1 MQCFSGWAIRL
12 KYMHKKVSFIFL
24 FLYVIQLVFSENQI
38 IKENNTEEYDISG
51 NIMRFM
57 DDDREVIFGN
67 GFPYILVDGKFI
79 YTEALVKDKDDF
91 VVNKILE
98 EKKVKIDNEKNEDV
112 AEKKIV
118 EGVGKNQE
126 EIKKSKEGKKVSQNL
141 GEVYLH
147 EMKPD
152 KILINAIVI
161 DAGHGGKDAGAFRG
175 NLLEKNVTLKI
186 SKKVNEL
193 LGKKFPNKKIILTR
207 DKDVFLSLD
216 KRSEI
221 ANNVSIKYGSSIFVS
236 IHVNASKS
244 QRAYG
249 FETWYIVDS
258 YKRNVI
264 EKGKVSHDKDISSIL
279 NSMINEELYE
289 ESKNFAIKVQNALD
303 RKIGNE
309 TLNRGVKENV
319 YFVVKNSFMPAIL
332 VEVGFLSN
340 KREANQ
346 LTNET
351 YLNKLATGI
360 VDGIGEFINEYEK
373 YNDKK

>member
-1 MQCFSGWAIRL
+1 MQNFLDLAIRL
-12 KYMHKKVSFIFL
+12 KYMHKKISFIFII
-24 FLYVIQLVFSENQI
+24 LYIFQFVSLEAKSE
-38 IKENNTEEYDISG
+38 DLDLSG
-51 NIMRFM
+51 NIIRIKN
-57 DDDREVIFGN
+57 DLQEITIGE
-67 GFPYILVDGKFI
+67 GLPYVLVDGKI
-79 YTEALVKDKDDF
+79 LYINTVIKSDNDIILDELSAKGKSSEDKSEEVIIADTTEVKDDINDKKKENVD
-91 VVNKILE
+91 KIE
-98 EKKVKIDNEKNEDV
+98 ENVPKN
-112 AEKKIV
+112 I
-118 EGVGKNQE
+118 
-126 EIKKSKEGKKVSQNL
+126 

-175 NLLEKNVTLKI
+175 NLLEKNVTLKVA
-186 SKKVNEL
+186 KKVNEL
-193 LGKKFPNKKIILTR
+193 LKNKFPDKKIILTR

-244 QRAYG
+244 PKAYG

-264 EKGKVSHDKDISSIL
+264 EKNKVSNDKDISSIL

-289 ESKNFAIKVQNALD
+289 ESKTFAMKVQNALD
-303 RKIGNE
+303 KKIGNE
-309 TLNRGVKENV
+309 TLNRGVKENI
-319 YFVVKNSFMPAIL
+319 YFVVKNSFMPAVL

-346 LTNET
+346 LTNEA

-360 VDGIGEFINEYEK
+360 VNGIGDFINEYEK

>member
-1 MQCFSGWAIRL
+1 MLAFSNSAILL
-12 KYMHKKVSFIFL
+12 KFMHKKISF
-24 FLYVIQLVFSENQI
+24 VFSFLCAVQLIFSEAGNLE
-38 IKENNTEEYDISG
+38 KANVREYDASG
-51 NIMRFM
+51 NLIRIEKE
-57 DDDREVIFGN
+57 DSEIVFGE
-67 GFPYILVDGKFI
+67 GLPYILVDEKMI
-79 YTEALVKDKDDF
+79 YADTLIKDKNDKF
-91 VVNKILE
+91 LNKKFS
-98 EKKVKIDNEKNEDV
+98 EKKTVQTNESAKKKENQPAVQVKQPDYNENKPKNEPP
-112 AEKKIV
+112 KHI
-118 EGVGKNQE
+118 
-126 EIKKSKEGKKVSQNL
+126 S
-141 GEVYLH
+141 EVYLH

-175 NLLEKNVTLKI
+175 SLLEKNVTLTVAKKI
-186 SKKVNEL
+186 NDLLKK
-193 LGKKFPNKKIILTR
+193 KIPDKKIILTR
-207 DKDVFLSLD
+207 DSDVFLSLD

-221 ANNVSIKYGSSIFVS
+221 ANNVSIKYGASIFVS

-244 QRAYG
+244 PRAYG

-264 EKGKVSHDKDISSIL
+264 EKDKVSHDKDISSIL

-289 ESKNFAIKVQNALD
+289 ESKIFAMKVQNALD
-303 RKIGNE
+303 KKIGNE

-332 VEVGFLSN
+332 VELGFLSN

-346 LTNET
+346 LTNEA

-360 VDGIGEFINEYEK
+360 VNGIGDFINEYEK

>member
-1 MQCFSGWAIRL
+1 MHKRISFIFIIFYVTQLLFSENLNSDKINIGEYDKSGNLIRL
-12 KYMHKKVSFIFL
+12 KNKEHEVIIGEGL
-24 FLYVIQLVFSENQI
+24 PYVIVGDKI
-38 IKENNTEEYDISG
+38 IYAET
-51 NIMRFM
+51 
-57 DDDREVIFGN
+57 
-67 GFPYILVDGKFI
+67 L
-79 YTEALVKDKDDF
+79 L
-91 VVNKILE
+91 
-98 EKKVKIDNEKNEDV
+98 KNEDDV
-112 AEKKIV
+112 IVNRIFTEKKSTFNDAQKSDLKAD
-118 EGVGKNQE
+118 KNVTSDTE
-126 EIKKSKEGKKVSQNL
+126 KNVAANSKTEKSAERDDENVKDIGEI
-141 GEVYLH
+141 YLH

-175 NLLEKNVTLKI
+175 NLLEKNVTLKVA
-186 SKKVNEL
+186 KKVNEML
-193 LGKKFPNKKIILTR
+193 KNKFPGKKIILTR

-221 ANNVSIKYGSSIFVS
+221 ANNVSVKYGTSIFVS
-236 IHVNASKS
+236 IHVNASRSTK
-244 QRAYG
+244 AYG

-264 EKGKVSHDKDISSIL
+264 EKGKVSNDKDISSIL

-289 ESKNFAIKVQNALD
+289 ESKNFAMKVQNALNE
-303 RKIGNE
+303 KIGNE

-346 LTNET
+346 LTNDT
-351 YLNKLATGI
+351 YLNKLAAGI
-360 VDGIGEFINEYEK
+360 VDGIGDFINEYEK

>member
-1 MQCFSGWAIRL
+1 MQCFLGLAIRL

-98 EKKVKIDNEKNEDV
+98 EKKVRIDNEKNEDV

>member
-1 MQCFSGWAIRL
+1 MKS
-12 KYMHKKVSFIFL
+12 MHKKINFIFV
-24 FLYVIQLVFSENQI
+24 FFYVVQLVFSETLNSGKI
-38 IKENNTEEYDISG
+38 SVDEYDKSG
-51 NIMRFM
+51 NLIRLKNETH
-57 DDDREVIFGN
+57 EVIAGE
-67 GFPYILVDGKFI
+67 GLPYVIVGDKII
-79 YTEALVKDKDDF
+79 YTETL
-91 VVNKILE
+91 L
-98 EKKVKIDNEKNEDV
+98 KNEDDV
-112 AEKKIV
+112 IVNQIFIEKKNTSNDTEKSDLKTDKKITSDTEKSVVTNNSKTEKSTKKEV
-118 EGVGKNQE
+118 ENVKDIGA
-126 EIKKSKEGKKVSQNL
+126 I
-141 GEVYLH
+141 YLH

-175 NLLEKNVTLKI
+175 NLLEKNVTLKVA
-186 SKKVNEL
+186 KKVNEIL
-193 LGKKFPNKKIILTR
+193 KNKFPGKKIILTR

-221 ANNVSIKYGSSIFVS
+221 ANNVSVKYGTSIFVS
-236 IHVNASKS
+236 IHVNASRSAK
-244 QRAYG
+244 AYG

-264 EKGKVSHDKDISSIL
+264 EKGKVSNDKDISSIL

-289 ESKNFAIKVQNALD
+289 ESKNFATKVQNALNE
-303 RKIGNE
+303 KIGNE

-346 LTNET
+346 LTNDA

-360 VDGIGEFINEYEK
+360 VNGIGDFINEYEK